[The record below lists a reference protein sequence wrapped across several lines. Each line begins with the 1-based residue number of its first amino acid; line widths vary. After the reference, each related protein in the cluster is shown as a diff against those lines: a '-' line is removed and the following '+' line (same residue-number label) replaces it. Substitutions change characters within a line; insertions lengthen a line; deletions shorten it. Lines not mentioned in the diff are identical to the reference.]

1 MIPAFSGNF
10 QRQKLSTIQQITSN
24 EDDHGHDANVMMPG
38 QCYTLAMSSFCASK
52 INQYILMRSYIEGN
66 NSLKMFS
73 IHIKYSFG
81 LLHLTLFVQTYN

>member
-1 MIPAFSGNF
+1 
-10 QRQKLSTIQQITSN
+10 
-24 EDDHGHDANVMMPG
+24 
-38 QCYTLAMSSFCASK
+38 
-52 INQYILMRSYIEGN
+52 MRSYIEGN